1 MTYDP
6 RLWTLTSCIL
16 ILQSLKGFTLTD
28 LGSPNELSNLREQ
41 ILKLTLEY
49 ADLLLAPKSFT
60 PGSDPIPVSGKVL
73 TSEDFTS
80 LVDSSLDGWLTAG
93 RFTVDFERQLAQ
105 FVGARSALFVNSGS
119 SANLVALSG
128 LTSQKLGKRALKPG
142 DEVLTVAMG
151 FPTTVNPII
160 QNGMRPVVVDVDLKT
175 LDAIPERLEEA
186 ISPKTRAIMMAHT
199 LGNPFDLDTVQRLCK
214 ENDLW
219 LIEDSCDALGST
231 YRDQRTGSFGDTA
244 TLSFYPAHHI
254 TTGEGGAV
262 FVKSPLV
269 KKQVES
275 FRDWGRDCYC
285 ETGKDNTCAKRFG
298 WQLGDLPEGY
308 DHKYTYSHI
317 GYNLKATDMQAAL
330 GITQLAKVEFFIQ
343 RRKENYE
350 YLRQHLSQIEGLS
363 IATATEHSDPSWF
376 GCPIT
381 LDPNHPV
388 NREDLLRF
396 LDSRK
401 IGTRL
406 LFAGNITKQPAYKN
420 VDFRVVG
427 DLKNS
432 DIVMTRSFWVGVY
445 PGLTT
450 PMLDYVIASI
460 SDFMSGKAK

>member
-1 MTYDP
+1 VSDNQLESL
-6 RLWTLTSCIL
+6 RSN
-16 ILQSLKGFTLTD
+16 ILQLT
-28 LGSPNELSNLREQ
+28 
-41 ILKLTLEY
+41 KEY
-49 ADLLLAPKSFT
+49 ADLLLAPKPFV
-60 PGSDPIPVSGKVL
+60 PGIDPVPVSGKVL
-73 TSEDFTS
+73 TSEDFES
-80 LVDSSLDGWLTAG
+80 LIDSSLDGWLTAG

-105 FVGARSALFVNSGS
+105 FVGARAALFVNSGS

-128 LTSQKLGKRALKPG
+128 LTSPKLGEKALKVG
-142 DEVLTVAMG
+142 DEVLGVAMG
-151 FPTTVNPII
+151 FPTTINPII
-160 QNGMRPVVVDVDLKT
+160 QNGLRPVVVDVSLDT
-175 LDAIPERLEEA
+175 LDALPDRLEEA
-186 ISPKTRAIMMAHT
+186 ISPKTRAIMLAHT

-214 ENDLW
+214 EHNLW

-231 YRDQRTGSFGDTA
+231 YRGQRTGSFGDTA

-330 GITQLAKVEFFIQ
+330 GITQLAKVELFIQ
-343 RRKENYE
+343 KRRDNFA
-350 YLRQHLSQIEGLS
+350 YLKSELEKIEG
-363 IATATEHSDPSWF
+363 IRVANPTEHSDPSWF

-381 LDPNHPV
+381 LEESHPV

-396 LDSRK
+396 LDDRK

-406 LFAGNITKQPAYKN
+406 LFAGNITKQPGYRD

-427 DLKNS
+427 DLKNT
-432 DIVMTRSFWVGVY
+432 DVIMTRSFWVGVY
-445 PGLTT
+445 PGLTR
-450 PMLDYVIASI
+450 PMLDYIIESIAE
-460 SDFMSGKAK
+460 FMNRKG